1 MGSKTRIINGEKITE
16 FAKDSNTNKD
26 IFKQALFET
35 VVEVG
40 GKLLSGF
47 FSGKK

>member
-1 MGSKTRIINGEKITE
+1 MKTKIINGEEIVQ

-26 IFKQALFET
+26 VFKQALFET

-40 GKLLSGF
+40 KQLLGGGGK
-47 FSGKK
+47 GKK